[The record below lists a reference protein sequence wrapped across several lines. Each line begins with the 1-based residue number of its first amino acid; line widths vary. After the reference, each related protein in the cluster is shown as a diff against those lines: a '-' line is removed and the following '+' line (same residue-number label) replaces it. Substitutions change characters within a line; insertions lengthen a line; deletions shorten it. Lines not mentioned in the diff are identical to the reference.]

1 MWASVFIT
9 KPRPSADTECH
20 WVPFSSSHSAHRLSH
35 HTSPSPFSQ
44 LGEFSAADFPEHQI
58 PDSSQPLGTSSSWGI
73 SPASSLGFFH
83 LNSHLLYVFL
93 LPVKCHPL
101 TQDAKSLFRSCEQ
114 EDLVLLLEQVF
125 HTWNKAATESLVVSS
140 EKTKQKKSV
149 LEKCRDLAFHKTE
162 IMLGVEL
169 VESPFNAQKDDGFC
183 EQYINQGYVPQ
194 SHATSEQGNVVVI
207 F

>member
-1 MWASVFIT
+1 M
-9 KPRPSADTECH
+9 
-20 WVPFSSSHSAHRLSH
+20 
-35 HTSPSPFSQ
+35 
-44 LGEFSAADFPEHQI
+44 
-58 PDSSQPLGTSSSWGI
+58 
-73 SPASSLGFFH
+73 
-83 LNSHLLYVFL
+83 
-93 LPVKCHPL
+93 
-101 TQDAKSLFRSCEQ
+101 
-114 EDLVLLLEQVF
+114 LLLEQVF

-140 EKTKQKKSV
+140 EKTKQNKSV